1 MIRATELVFRRPLL
15 PEITEA
21 VLGPPF
27 ERLGVEFKQMLDA
40 MAECFR
46 RGDCRREF
54 PNVRGALAEMD
65 QAVEQIRQSGTL
77 AGQLEA
83 SVRMLDLVDR
93 YYATGEALEECA
105 RLVQTLQIQR
115 YWGDFAL

>member
-1 MIRATELVFRRPLL
+1 
-15 PEITEA
+15 
-21 VLGPPF
+21 
-27 ERLGVEFKQMLDA
+27 MLDA